1 MAITV
6 IDIRAEQQAVRTA
19 QFELAISE
27 GKTEAEA
34 SNIAAA
40 AGNLV
45 GAKLLSEI
53 NLGVVPAPIDPT
65 ANSASPGIS
74 GVSKAASNTF
84 GTIISTINESLTH
97 ECGTNEYIR
106 LFAAKCHGIAAA
118 IAKGIREGINLALQ
132 ALGIDPALGGIAAK
146 IRRIA
151 EKIAEITYWA
161 KQINKFINDVVLV
174 IAQIRALIDYILSLP
189 KKLLALFQKCL
200 QEALAE
206 LRRGIFSILSA
217 GTDELNSDGALSA
230 INELSTQTKNLVDET
245 NKIID
250 APSKIISAISN
261 PASLSSSERNDLIV
275 KLFPD
280 NPSPES
286 VFNTFGNGVGA

>member
-1 MAITV
+1 MPTTNPEIDRVADTLREEAIK
-6 IDIRAEQQAVRTA
+6 A
-19 QFELAISE
+19 
-27 GKTEAEA
+27 GKTASEADKIK
-34 SNIAAA
+34 NNYIIACVA
-40 AGNLV
+40 AGNKVLPKDNYV
-45 GAKLLSEI
+45 SLSTI
-53 NLGVVPAPIDPT
+53 PN
-65 ANSASPGIS
+65 
-74 GVSKAASNTF
+74 AASNTF
-84 GTIISTINESLTH
+84 STIISTINEKLTH

-118 IAKGIREGINLALQ
+118 IAKGIRNAINLVLEAF
-132 ALGIDPALGGIAAK
+132 GIDPALGGFAAK

-151 EKIAEITYWA
+151 EKISEITYWA
-161 KQINKFINDVVLV
+161 KQINKFINDIVLV

-217 GTDELNSDGALSA
+217 GTDELNSGGALSA

-250 APSKIISAISN
+250 APNKIISAISN
-261 PASLSSSERNDLIV
+261 PASLSSGEKNDLIS